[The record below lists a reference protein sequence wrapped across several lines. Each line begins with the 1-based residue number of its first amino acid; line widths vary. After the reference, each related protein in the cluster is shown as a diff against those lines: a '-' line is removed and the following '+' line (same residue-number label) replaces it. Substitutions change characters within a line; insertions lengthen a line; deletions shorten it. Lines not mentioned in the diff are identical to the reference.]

1 MPYIWLIVLGSR
13 IPLLVETFWK
23 VPLREKDL
31 KRFLLLSPN
40 APRIWLALLVR
51 DRVRDAYWND
61 LELARLNLVALDTLR
76 ELDLEWRGGMALT
89 YLAVCLLSIDRPVR
103 LCAANL
109 WGELVE
115 KDLIDNVARS
125 GIGKIQRWNGLL
137 RREFQVWLSK
147 C

>member
-1 MPYIWLIVLGSR
+1 MEVWRLCLIYGLSSLFPYSAFGGD
-13 IPLLVETFWK
+13 FWK

-76 ELDLEWRGGMALT
+76 ELDLEWRGDGFDIPGG
-89 YLAVCLLSIDRPVR
+89 VPV
-103 LCAANL
+103 
-109 WGELVE
+109 EH
-115 KDLIDNVARS
+115 
-125 GIGKIQRWNGLL
+125 
-137 RREFQVWLSK
+137 
-147 C
+147 